1 MNMQVSERMADGCG
15 HSAVRAMTVIPLA
28 AGSAATRATD
38 LYSRSESEMSEDL
51 TKVTM
56 FKFFLR
62 ADCLLS
68 AIVEAPNEE
77 VAREQFKVG
86 QYGGYTI
93 EDIGEDE
100 LVRIEMIE
108 QFITSIRPL
117 R

>member
-1 MNMQVSERMADGCG
+1 MADGCG